1 MRRNAQS
8 FRGQDP
14 VVALE
19 GAEREHLAADI
30 GTRHE
35 PVFRHLE
42 AATSVCDDGHKGL
55 VFVDSEVAV

>member
-1 MRRNAQS
+1 M
-8 FRGQDP
+8 
-14 VVALE
+14 ALE